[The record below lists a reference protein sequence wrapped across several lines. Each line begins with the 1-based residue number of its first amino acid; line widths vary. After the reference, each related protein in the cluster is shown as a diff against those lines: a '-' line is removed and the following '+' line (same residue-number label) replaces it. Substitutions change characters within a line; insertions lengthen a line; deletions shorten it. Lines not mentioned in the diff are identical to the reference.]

1 MARPDL
7 YLAVAR
13 VPFLKARERILLAE
27 ALGGAK
33 DLCRLAAGDVES
45 IIERSLAGKSW
56 EPAAYL
62 AMAERDAYLASRGG
76 ISFASYGAGNFPP
89 LLRELS
95 DPPAVLFFR
104 GRLPDPERP
113 LVAVVGTREPSSE
126 GAMQSYEFGRD
137 FGRCGVAVVSGLAR
151 GIDAMAHRGNV
162 EACAPSVGVLGSGL
176 DQVFPASNRTLA
188 RRMIDSGGALV
199 GEYPPGEPPRKWNFP
214 ARNRIIAGLARSV
227 VVIEAPAKSGA
238 LITADFALEQG
249 RDLWVGSA
257 GSASR
262 LGEGT
267 LRLAGEGASIAE
279 DAYAIVKDWGFPI
292 PPREADRRIDP
303 NGVDGQS
310 SLKTALASLEKQLG
324 FPDTAI
330 ALYSTPRS
338 DPCRDPSIVLPFVPS
353 SIPDAKLMGGA
364 R

>member
-1 MARPDL
+1 MARPDV

-27 ALGGAK
+27 ALGGAR

-56 EPAAYL
+56 EPAEYL

-89 LLRELS
+89 LLRELI

-104 GRLPDPERP
+104 GSLPDPERP
-113 LVAVVGTREPSSE
+113 LVAVVGTRDPSSE
-126 GAMQSYEFGRD
+126 GARQSYEFGRD
-137 FGRCGVAVVSGLAR
+137 FGRCGIAVVSGLAR

-162 EACAPSVGVLGSGL
+162 EAFAPSIGVLGSGL
-176 DQVFPASNRTLA
+176 DQVFPSSNRTLA

-249 RDLWVGSA
+249 RDLWVGSS
-257 GSASR
+257 GSTSR

-267 LRLAGEGASIAE
+267 LRLATEGASVAE

-292 PPREADRRIDP
+292 PPRVDGSTSDC
-303 NGVDGQS
+303 NGVDGEFN
-310 SLKTALASLEKQLG
+310 LKNAVKTLEHRLGLAGTTVPPSCP
-324 FPDTAI
+324 PDG
-330 ALYSTPRS
+330 S
-338 DPCRDPSIVLPFVPS
+338 
-353 SIPDAKLMGGA
+353 LMGIPQ
-364 R
+364 

>member
-1 MARPDL
+1 MARPDV
-7 YLAVAR
+7 YLVVAR

-33 DLCRLAAGDVES
+33 DLCRLAAEDVEG
-45 IIERSLAGKSW
+45 IIERSLVGKSW

-76 ISFASYGAGNFPP
+76 ISFASYGSGNFPP

-126 GAMQSYEFGRD
+126 GAGQAYEFGRD

-162 EACAPSVGVLGSGL
+162 EASAPSVGVLGSGL

-262 LGEGT
+262 YGEGT
-267 LRLAGEGASIAE
+267 LRLATEGAPVAY
-279 DAYAIVKDWGFPI
+279 DAFAIVKDWGLPI
-292 PPREADRRIDP
+292 PARDSAATFDR
-303 NGVDGQS
+303 NGVHRGS
-310 SLKTALASLEKQLG
+310 SLRNAVENLEQRLG
-324 FPDTAI
+324 FAETTAHPSCSPDGE
-330 ALYSTPRS
+330 LRGGPR
-338 DPCRDPSIVLPFVPS
+338 
-353 SIPDAKLMGGA
+353 
-364 R
+364 